1 MAISRRAWL
10 LGVREEEIP
19 YELNGRY
26 LVLYHEDTRMTFARG
41 SAPVPPAAVTPEP
54 SQQPGP
60 PDIPDLSGYYEL
72 TAYVQDGESITD
84 GETGWLYLDETGGG
98 WLQLDG
104 ETHEVVITLEA
115 KGTSAISTVSADG
128 NDSKNAI
135 YDLQG
140 RKAGLPDEWE
150 SLPSGVYIKNGRK
163 VIR

>member
-1 MAISRRAWL
+1 MGEA
-10 LGVREEEIP
+10 G
-19 YELNGRY
+19 
-26 LVLYHEDTRMTFARG
+26 T
-41 SAPVPPAAVTPEP
+41 
-54 SQQPGP
+54 
-60 PDIPDLSGYYEL
+60 SGTL
-72 TAYVQDGESITD
+72 TTTITD
-84 GETGWLYLDETGGG
+84 FT
-98 WLQLDG
+98 G

>member
-1 MAISRRAWL
+1 MPDNLKKFFTLRSVANKIVGDPNKSKMIILSCTYNDGHTEKIRDAVFTSTDYEVRNGNIVT
-10 LGVREEEIP
+10 LGEA
-19 YELNGRY
+19 G
-26 LVLYHEDTRMTFARG
+26 T
-41 SAPVPPAAVTPEP
+41 
-54 SQQPGP
+54 
-60 PDIPDLSGYYEL
+60 SGTL
-72 TAYVQDGESITD
+72 TTTITD
-84 GETGWLYLDETGGG
+84 FT
-98 WLQLDG
+98 G